1 MRKFKVTF
9 YEDSHSRNKLSEIV
23 EAIDYDEAEN
33 KVLAMYDD
41 DLIFDEIH
49 DVFDTSLN
57 DKRIY
62 IDMPDGLTYAI
73 PVMVIA
79 EHKACDMARKFDDVF
94 FYQAMLE
101 VIKSFE
107 ARNGDYQI
115 VRWAKTA
122 MRWQDVKNHA
132 VILKRKTE
140 INYDKCWRDKPFDI
154 K

>member
-33 KVLAMYDD
+33 KVLAMYGDY
-41 DLIFDEIH
+41 LIIDEIH

-62 IDMPDGLTYAI
+62 IDMPDGLTYVI

-79 EHKACDMARKFDDVF
+79 EHRARTSAF
-94 FYQAMLE
+94 QTG
-101 VIKSFE
+101 
-107 ARNGDYQI
+107 GDYYESMIRALKDFESDDKRIRDYARMQ
-115 VRWAKTA
+115 VKWE
-122 MRWQDVKNHA
+122 DVKYEA
-132 VILKRKTE
+132 IILKRKQDIDYEFFWKSGQLE
-140 INYDKCWRDKPFDI
+140 IK
-154 K
+154 